1 MIVFLISLITNDN
14 MYKQIIE
21 TFPPTSSATLYE
33 IKEDI
38 NDNILMTNS
47 RRLTEIFLEKDMP
60 IDLITKLIKRYILT
74 YKDVKKI
81 DIRMANL
88 YTAEVYIERLK
99 EKYVH

>member
-47 RRLTEIFLEKDMP
+47 QRLTEIFLEKKMP
-60 IDLITKLIKRYILT
+60 IDLIIQLIKNYMLK
-74 YKDVKKI
+74 YKEVKKI

-99 EKYVH
+99 EKYVY

>member
-21 TFPPTSSATLYE
+21 TFPPTSSATLCE

-47 RRLTEIFLEKDMP
+47 RRLTEIFLEKKMP
-60 IDLITKLIKRYILT
+60 LDLITKLIRNYILS
-74 YKDVKKI
+74 YKEVKKT

-99 EKYVH
+99 EKCKN

>member
-1 MIVFLISLITNDN
+1 

-47 RRLTEIFLEKDMP
+47 QRLTEIFLEKKMP
-60 IDLITKLIKRYILT
+60 IDLIIQLIKNYMLK
-74 YKDVKKI
+74 YKEVKKI

-99 EKYVH
+99 EKYVY

>member
-1 MIVFLISLITNDN
+1 

-47 RRLTEIFLEKDMP
+47 QRLTEMFLEKKMP

-88 YTAEVYIERLK
+88 YTAEVYIEHLK

>member
-47 RRLTEIFLEKDMP
+47 QRLTEIFLEKKMP
-60 IDLITKLIKRYILT
+60 IDLIIQLIKNYMLK
-74 YKDVKKI
+74 YKEVKKI

>member
-47 RRLTEIFLEKDMP
+47 QRLTEIFLEKKMP
-60 IDLITKLIKRYILT
+60 IDLIIQLIKNYMLK
-74 YKDVKKI
+74 YKEVKKI
-81 DIRMANL
+81 DKRMANL

-99 EKYVH
+99 EKYVY

>member
-1 MIVFLISLITNDN
+1 

-47 RRLTEIFLEKDMP
+47 QRLTEMFLEKDMP
-60 IDLITKLIKRYILT
+60 IDLITKLIKNYILT
-74 YKDVKKI
+74 YKEVKKI
-81 DIRMANL
+81 DKRMVTF
-88 YTAEVYIERLK
+88 YTAEVYIEHLK

>member
-47 RRLTEIFLEKDMP
+47 RRLTEMFLEKEMP
-60 IDLITKLIKRYILT
+60 LDLITKLLKNYILS
-74 YKDVKKI
+74 YKEVKKS
-81 DIRMANL
+81 DIRMANI

-99 EKYVH
+99 EKYKY

>member
-47 RRLTEIFLEKDMP
+47 QRLTEMFLEKKMP
-60 IDLITKLIKRYILT
+60 IDLITKLIKNYMLK
-74 YKDVKKI
+74 YKEVKKI

-99 EKYVH
+99 EKYVY

>member
-1 MIVFLISLITNDN
+1 MIVFEISFITNDN

-33 IKEDI
+33 IKEDM

-47 RRLTEIFLEKDMP
+47 RRLTEMFLEKEMP
-60 IDLITKLIKRYILT
+60 IDLITKLIKNYISS
-74 YKDVKKI
+74 YKEVKKT
-81 DIRMANL
+81 DIRMANI

>member
-47 RRLTEIFLEKDMP
+47 QRLTEMFLEKKMP
-60 IDLITKLIKRYILT
+60 IDLIIQLIKNYMLK
-74 YKDVKKI
+74 YKEVKKI

-99 EKYVH
+99 EKYVY